1 MSGRSLG
8 SAVAVMAR
16 VSAVAGALGC
26 IAAAAASQGADGQG
40 VRAVR
45 FGGDAR
51 STRVVVELDRQASGR
66 LLDSGGSAR
75 VLQIALR
82 GAPSSAVAGGRG
94 WGLVDSWRAEPHA
107 GGSRLKLSLKGRAR
121 VQRRFLL
128 PPGDGYSSY
137 RYVVDL
143 AATGPAEP
151 VPTREAP
158 RRLTRADDPLRVK
171 KVIVVDAGHG
181 GRDPGAQGA
190 ALTEK
195 DVTLAAALE
204 LKRRLE
210 ADGRYEVVLTRADD
224 ELIPL
229 DSRVQIARQAGADL
243 FISLHAD
250 SGTQPDLRGASV
262 YTLSPEGAERAA
274 GRLSDGPAGF
284 AKAGAA
290 SGDRT
295 VERILL
301 DLTQRATTSRSS
313 AFAEGLIERIS
324 ARTPLLRRSH
334 RSAGF
339 VVLLAPD
346 VPAVLLEMG
355 FLSNPEDEALL
366 GQAAGR
372 RKLVDSMAAAIDA
385 YFADKSARLKS

>member
-1 MSGRSLG
+1 MGAGALRRSL
-8 SAVAVMAR
+8 AVAAR
-16 VSAVAGALGC
+16 LSAVAGAVGC
-26 IAAAAASQGADGQG
+26 IAAAAASHGADGKG

-51 STRVVVELDRQASGR
+51 TTRVVVELDRPAKGRVLDGSETPSLLQIKLAGAASPGALSGR
-66 LLDSGGSAR
+66 GS
-75 VLQIALR
+75 
-82 GAPSSAVAGGRG
+82 
-94 WGLVDSWRAEPHA
+94 GLVESWRTEPQA
-107 GGSRLKLSLKGRAR
+107 GGSRLKLALKGPAR

-128 PPGDGYSSY
+128 PPGEGYSSY

-143 AATGPAEP
+143 EATGPAAVAP
-151 VPTREAP
+151 AQDAP
-158 RRLTRADDPLRVK
+158 RRLTGRDEPLQVK

-190 ALTEK
+190 SLLEK
-195 DVTLAAALE
+195 EVTLAAALE

-210 ADGRYEVVLTRADD
+210 AGGRYEVVLTRAGD

-229 DSRVQIARQAGADL
+229 DSRVRIARQAGADL
-243 FISLHAD
+243 FVSLHAD
-250 SGTQPDLRGASV
+250 SGSEPGLRGASV

-274 GRLSDGPAGF
+274 GRLTEGPAGLT
-284 AKAGAA
+284 KAGMGA
-290 SGDRT
+290 GDRT

-313 AFAEGLIERIS
+313 AFAEGLLQRLSE
-324 ARTPLLRRSH
+324 RTPLLRGSH

-355 FLSNPEDEALL
+355 FLSNAEDEALL
-366 GQAAGR
+366 ADSRGR
-372 RKLVDSMAAAIDA
+372 RRLVEAMAAAIER
-385 YFADKSARLKS
+385 YFDEAGGAV